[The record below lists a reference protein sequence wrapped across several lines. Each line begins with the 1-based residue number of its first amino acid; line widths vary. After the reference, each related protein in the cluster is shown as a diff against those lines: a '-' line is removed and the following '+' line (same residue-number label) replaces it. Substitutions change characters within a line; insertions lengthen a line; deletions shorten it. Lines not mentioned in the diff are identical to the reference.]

1 MVQAF
6 EKRVFRRVPVN
17 LTAHCQ
23 IGSRFVR
30 DAVSDL
36 SLGGL
41 FLRTREHAREGTP
54 VRVAL
59 ALPLELDSTT
69 VCSFVGAVA
78 RVERDARGFL
88 RGLGVAFSQ
97 DQSPATARAV
107 LAGFMAKVP

>member
-1 MVQAF
+1 MIEGS
-6 EKRVFRRVPVN
+6 EKRVFRRVQVN

-41 FLRTREHAREGTP
+41 FLRTRELAREGTP

-59 ALPLELDSTT
+59 ALPLQADDTT

-78 RVERDARGFL
+78 RVDRDARGYL

-97 DQSPATARAV
+97 QESSPNARAL
-107 LAGFMAKVP
+107 LAGFMARCA

>member
-1 MVQAF
+1 MQGS
-6 EKRVFRRVPVN
+6 EKRVFRRVPVS

-41 FLRTREHAREGTP
+41 FLQTRALAREGTP

-59 ALPLELDSTT
+59 ALPFEADDTT

-78 RVERDARGFL
+78 RVDRDARGFL
-88 RGLGVAFSQ
+88 RGLGVAFSHHE
-97 DQSPATARAV
+97 SSAAAREA
-107 LAGFMAKVP
+107 LAGFVARCG